1 MSTYRMTIEYDGTNF
16 VGWQFQK
23 NGRSVQEVVE
33 KAMFQIMQVPFRI
46 AGGGRT
52 DAGVHATGQVASF
65 RHAPDLDV
73 KKLEHGMNAVLPED
87 VGVSALHKTDDDFHA
102 RFSAKARRYEY
113 NIASSRAVI
122 GRLFCWT
129 VYRALDFEAMEQ
141 AAQLISGE
149 HDFRAFCKTAADA
162 EHYRCIVDFARWSKS
177 ERGFLFS
184 IQANRFMHGMVRAL
198 VGTMVD
204 IGRGST
210 RREEFE
216 AILNSYDRSKAGM
229 SAPAKGLCLKEII
242 Y

>member
-16 VGWQFQK
+16 AGWQFQK
-23 NGRSVQEVVE
+23 NGRSVQEVIE
-33 KAMFQIMQVPFRI
+33 KAMFHIMQVPLRI

-65 RHAPDLDV
+65 HFVPDLDI
-73 KKLEHGMNAVLPED
+73 KKLERGMNAVLPAD
-87 VGVSALHKTDDDFHA
+87 VAVSALQKTEDDFHA
-102 RFSAKARRYEY
+102 RFSAKGRRYEY
-113 NIASSRAVI
+113 RVASSRAVI
-122 GRLFCWT
+122 GRLFCWS
-129 VYRALDFEAMEQ
+129 VYQALDLEAMER
-141 AAQLISGE
+141 AAHMITGE
-149 HDFRAFCKTAADA
+149 HDFRAFCKTTADA

-177 ERGFLFS
+177 ESGFLFS

-210 RREEFE
+210 LGEKFE
-216 AILNSYDRSKAGM
+216 AILNSHDRSTAGM

>member
-1 MSTYRMTIEYDGTNF
+1 MTIEYDGTDF
-16 VGWQFQK
+16 AGWQFQK

-33 KAMFQIMQVPFRI
+33 KAMLQILQVPLRI

-52 DAGVHATGQVASF
+52 DSGVHATGQVASF
-65 RHAPDLDV
+65 HYSPDLDV
-73 KKLEHGMNAVLPED
+73 GKMERGVNAVLPAD
-87 VGVSALHKTDDDFHA
+87 VAVSALRKTDDDFHA

-113 NIASSRAVI
+113 TIAASRIVI
-122 GRLFCWT
+122 GRFFCWT
-129 VYRALDFEAMEQ
+129 VYQTLDMEAMEL
-141 AAQLISGE
+141 AAKMITGE
-149 HDFRAFCKTAADA
+149 HDFRAFCKTTADA

-177 ERGFLFS
+177 ESGFLFS

-204 IGRGST
+204 IGRGLT
-210 RREEFE
+210 RGEEFE
-216 AILNSYDRSKAGM
+216 SILNSHDRDRAGM